1 MADAEIEEKLRV
13 IEQDEDL
20 GSLNEAMTRH
30 YGGNRIQ
37 TRRGTVFHSGEVVA
51 ARLDTEGGW
60 FRARVI
66 ETTAAAPHGEKQ
78 THLYEKKDKGPRK
91 VTNGL

>member
-1 MADAEIEEKLRV
+1 MKTQLDILNPTHVNPIPK
-13 IEQDEDL
+13 DEDL

-30 YGGNRIQ
+30 YCGNRLQ

-66 ETTAAAPHGEKQ
+66 ETTAAAPHGEKRD
-78 THLYEKKDKGPRK
+78 LCPNDYG
-91 VTNGL
+91 

>member
-1 MADAEIEEKLRV
+1 MNPTHVNPIPK
-13 IEQDEDL
+13 DEDL

-37 TRRGTVFHSGEVVA
+37 TWRGTVFHSGEVVA

-66 ETTAAAPHGEKQ
+66 ETTAAAAPHGD
-78 THLYEKKDKGPRK
+78 TGPEY
-91 VTNGL
+91 L